1 MKRIRLIIILA
12 LVAVTICRADT
23 YLDYLKAGKTA
34 KDDKNFELA
43 RSFYK
48 QALSMV
54 PEDSIEDRYL
64 LNMRLQMLNLV
75 DLNNFEEALVYGK
88 NRLEIFKSV
97 TEPLSPNLV
106 EPYNLI
112 ALTYANLKDKKNCY
126 LYLDSVTY
134 CVPRPYTQHL
144 DEVIQTLNNIA
155 MIEKRFEDWEE
166 ADKTFKTLLKY
177 SEMRPLCDMHLKYL
191 NLYANNLYRMK
202 KIPEARAAYTKR
214 MELTEQLHGKDSED
228 YRWAYYNV
236 ANILA
241 YDGDTIEGG
250 RYYMDVAAQY
260 RDELT
265 RQLRYLPSEK
275 RQPYLRGTIDIIYN
289 MIPFGIEA
297 KFNEDDF
304 TEMAYNGLLLTKG
317 LLLASEKSRA
327 DIISRYGTGADK
339 EKLRSMNTLQ
349 HTLTELMA
357 DPQADPSRTASVFNG
372 IKRLD
377 AELAESCAQY
387 GNLAAFADITY
398 KDVKAKLKDD
408 EVLLD
413 FADFKPLSKPRQYV
427 CFEIRRNQTRPKV
440 HYVCNGS
447 ELDSLLTLEGGVWS
461 NLYSGEA
468 AADMA
473 RIVGRPLAAII
484 GDART
489 VYYVPSGVF
498 HKLAVEAVPMG
509 DEDAACDRFDFRR
522 LSSARELLSPDRTL
536 PSSTAQLYGGLNY
549 DYGIAE
555 PPSGKRLKEL
565 PRSLKEVRE
574 ISRLMGAD
582 KVTLLTGDLGV
593 KSTFLGMDGRSPDVL
608 HLSTHGYY
616 YAPDDRNLPASLKGY
631 DDAMSLSGLYLTGG
645 NRAFLGLEKGAGMLS
660 AEEISHCDL
669 QNLGLVCLASCH
681 SGQGEVTSEGIYGLQ
696 RAFKKAGA
704 GSIVMNLWEASD
716 VATEC
721 FMTNFY
727 TDLLTGSR
735 DRRKAFSYARD
746 QVRKKY
752 PSPFYWAGFTMI
764 D

>member
-12 LVAVTICRADT
+12 LVAVAICRADT

-54 PEDSIEDRYL
+54 PEDSIQEIYE
-64 LNMRLQMLNLV
+64 LNSRLQMLCMLELQ
-75 DLNNFEEALVYGK
+75 DYDEALYYGK
-88 NRLEIFKSV
+88 QNVALCKKYGSTGPDMAED
-97 TEPLSPNLV
+97 
-106 EPYNLI
+106 YNMV
-112 ALTYANLKDKKNCY
+112 AATYARMKDKQNCFN
-126 LYLDSVTY
+126 YLDSATY
-134 CVPRPYTQHL
+134 CLQNPTAKNLKQVIDMLGSIAMAYGQL
-144 DEVIQTLNNIA
+144 DEWEKAASSFEIA
-155 MIEKRFEDWEE
+155 LR
-166 ADKTFKTLLKY
+166 Y
-177 SEMRPLCDMHLKYL
+177 SEKRPLCDAHIKLL
-191 NLYANNLYRMK
+191 ALYANSLYKQK
-202 KIPEARAAYTKR
+202 KYSEALDIFKKR
-214 MELTEQLHGKDSED
+214 LTLAEQFYDKVSDD
-228 YRWAYYNV
+228 YRLACYCV
-236 ANILA
+236 ANMMA
-241 YDGDTIEGG
+241 FSGDTIGG
-250 RYYMDVAAQY
+250 GQLLMDVEKQY
-260 RDELT
+260 RDAVT
-265 RQLRYLPSEK
+265 SSLRDLPSEK
-275 RQPYLRGTIDIIYN
+275 RQPYLQSSIDLINN

-317 LLLASEKSRA
+317 LLLASEKNRA
-327 DIISRYGTGADK
+327 EIIGKYGTDADK
-339 EKLRSMNTLQ
+339 ENLRSLNSLQ

-522 LSSARELLSPDRTL
+522 LSSARELLSPDRSL

>member
-1 MKRIRLIIILA
+1 MTLAEQFYDKASDDYRLA
-12 LVAVTICRADT
+12 C
-23 YLDYLKAGKTA
+23 
-34 KDDKNFELA
+34 
-43 RSFYK
+43 
-48 QALSMV
+48 
-54 PEDSIEDRYL
+54 
-64 LNMRLQMLNLV
+64 
-75 DLNNFEEALVYGK
+75 
-88 NRLEIFKSV
+88 
-97 TEPLSPNLV
+97 
-106 EPYNLI
+106 
-112 ALTYANLKDKKNCY
+112 
-126 LYLDSVTY
+126 Y
-134 CVPRPYTQHL
+134 CV
-144 DEVIQTLNNIA
+144 
-155 MIEKRFEDWEE
+155 
-166 ADKTFKTLLKY
+166 
-177 SEMRPLCDMHLKYL
+177 
-191 NLYANNLYRMK
+191 ANMM
-202 KIPEARAAYTKR
+202 AF
-214 MELTEQLHGKDSED
+214 S
-228 YRWAYYNV
+228 
-236 ANILA
+236 
-241 YDGDTIEGG
+241 GDTVGG
-250 RYYMDVAAQY
+250 GQLLMDVEKQY
-260 RDELT
+260 RDAVT
-265 RQLRYLPSEK
+265 SSLRDLPSEK
-275 RQPYLRGTIDIIYN
+275 RQPYLQSSIDLINN

-317 LLLASEKSRA
+317 LLLASEKNRA
-327 DIISRYGTGADK
+327 EIIGKYGTDADK
-339 EKLRSMNTLQ
+339 EKLRSLNSLQ

-398 KDVKAKLKDD
+398 SDVKAKLKDD

-440 HYVCNGS
+440 HYVCNGA
-447 ELDSLLTLEGGVWS
+447 ELDSLLSLEGGVWS
-461 NLYSGEA
+461 NLYTGEA

-498 HKLAVEAVPMG
+498 HKLAIEAVPMG
-509 DEDAACDRFDFRR
+509 DEGAACDRYDLRR
-522 LSSARELLSPDRTL
+522 LSSARELLAPSRPL
-536 PSSTAQLYGGLNY
+536 SSSTSQLYGGLNY

-555 PPSGKRLKEL
+555 PASGKRLKQF
-565 PRSLKEVRE
+565 PQSLKEVRE
-574 ISRLMGAD
+574 ISRLMGGD
-582 KVTLLTGDLGV
+582 NVTLLTGDLGV
-593 KSTFLGMDGRSPDVL
+593 KSTFLGMDGHSPDVL

-645 NRAFLGLEKGAGMLS
+645 NRGFLGLEKGAGMLS
-660 AEEISHCDL
+660 AEEISHFDL
-669 QNLGLVCLASCH
+669 HNLGLVCLASCH

-735 DRRKAFSYARD
+735 DLRKAFRYARD
-746 QVRKKY
+746 QVRQKY

>member
-12 LVAVTICRADT
+12 LAAVAICRADT

-54 PEDSIEDRYL
+54 PEDSIQEIYE
-64 LNMRLQMLNLV
+64 LNSRLQMLCMLELQ
-75 DLNNFEEALVYGK
+75 DYDEALYYGK
-88 NRLEIFKSV
+88 QNVALWKKYGSTGADIAE
-97 TEPLSPNLV
+97 E
-106 EPYNLI
+106 YNMV
-112 ALTYANLKDKKNCY
+112 AATYARMKDKVNCFH
-126 LYLDSVTY
+126 YLDSATY
-134 CVPRPYTQHL
+134 CLQNPSAGELKQ
-144 DEVIQTLNNIA
+144 VIGTLSSIA
-155 MIEKRFEDWEE
+155 MAYGQFDEWEKAASNFEI
-166 ADKTFKTLLKY
+166 ALKY
-177 SEMRPLCDMHLKYL
+177 SEKRPLCDAHIKLL
-191 NLYANNLYRMK
+191 ALYANSLYKQKNYSEALDIFK
-202 KIPEARAAYTKR
+202 KR
-214 MELTEQLHGKDSED
+214 LTLAEQFYDKVSDD
-228 YRWAYYNV
+228 YRLACYCV
-236 ANILA
+236 ANMMA
-241 YDGDTIEGG
+241 FSGDTVGG
-250 RYYMDVAAQY
+250 GQLLMDVEKQY
-260 RDELT
+260 RDAVT
-265 RQLRYLPSEK
+265 SSLRDLPSEK
-275 RQPYLRGTIDIIYN
+275 RQPYLQSSIDLINN

-440 HYVCNGS
+440 HYVCNGA

-484 GDART
+484 GDAHT

-522 LSSARELLSPDRTL
+522 LSSARELLSPDRSL

-555 PPSGKRLKEL
+555 PPSEKRLKEL

-574 ISRLMGAD
+574 ISRLMDAD

-616 YAPDDRNLPASLKGY
+616 YVPDDRNLPASLKGY

>member
-12 LVAVTICRADT
+12 LVAVAICRADT

-54 PEDSIEDRYL
+54 PEDSIPDIYE
-64 LNMRLQMLNLV
+64 LNSRLQMLCMLELQ
-75 DLNNFEEALVYGK
+75 DYDEALYYGK
-88 NRLEIFKSV
+88 QKV
-97 TEPLSPNLV
+97 
-106 EPYNLI
+106 
-112 ALTYANLKDKKNCY
+112 ALCKKYGSTGPDMAEDYHMVASTYARMKDKQNCFH
-126 LYLDSVTY
+126 YLDSATY
-134 CVPRPYTQHL
+134 CLQNTSSKNIVQ
-144 DEVIQTLNNIA
+144 IIGTLNSIA
-155 MIEKRFEDWEE
+155 IAYRQFNEWEKAASSFET
-166 ADKTFKTLLKY
+166 ALKY
-177 SEMRPLCDMHLKYL
+177 SEKRPLSDWHIKLMHLYASTLYEQKKYS
-191 NLYANNLYRMK
+191 
-202 KIPEARAAYTKR
+202 EALDVFKKR
-214 MELTEQLHGKDSED
+214 MELTEQFHGKLSED
-228 YRWAYYNV
+228 YRLACYCV
-236 ANILA
+236 ANMMA
-241 YDGDTIEGG
+241 FSGDTVGG
-250 RYYMDVAAQY
+250 GQLLMDVEKQY
-260 RDELT
+260 RDAVT
-265 RQLRYLPSEK
+265 SSLRDLPSEK
-275 RQPYLRGTIDIIYN
+275 RQPYLQSSIDLINN

-339 EKLRSMNTLQ
+339 EKLRSLNTLQ

-357 DPQADPSRTASVFNG
+357 DPQADPSRTASVFNE

-377 AELAESCAQY
+377 AELAESCAEY

-509 DEDAACDRFDFRR
+509 DEAAACDRYDFCR
-522 LSSARELLSPDRTL
+522 LSSARELLSPVHDL
-536 PSSTAQLYGGLNY
+536 SAASAQLYGGLNY
-549 DYGIAE
+549 NYGITE
-555 PPSGKRLKEL
+555 PPTGKRLKEL
-565 PRSLKEVRE
+565 PHSLKEVQE
-574 ISRLMGAD
+574 ISQLMEGGNVA
-582 KVTLLTGDLGV
+582 LLTGDLGV
-593 KSTFLGMDGRSPDVL
+593 KSTFLGMDGRAPDVL

-616 YAPDDRNLPASLKGY
+616 YAPDDRTLPPSLKGY

-645 NRAFLGLEKGAGMLS
+645 NRAFLGLEKGVGMLS

>member
-1 MKRIRLIIILA
+1 MLIRFIS
-12 LVAVTICRADT
+12 
-23 YLDYLKAGKTA
+23 K
-34 KDDKNFELA
+34 
-43 RSFYK
+43 
-48 QALSMV
+48 
-54 PEDSIEDRYL
+54 
-64 LNMRLQMLNLV
+64 
-75 DLNNFEEALVYGK
+75 
-88 NRLEIFKSV
+88 
-97 TEPLSPNLV
+97 
-106 EPYNLI
+106 
-112 ALTYANLKDKKNCY
+112 
-126 LYLDSVTY
+126 
-134 CVPRPYTQHL
+134 
-144 DEVIQTLNNIA
+144 
-155 MIEKRFEDWEE
+155 
-166 ADKTFKTLLKY
+166 KY
-177 SEMRPLCDMHLKYL
+177 SEALDILK
-191 NLYANNLYRMK
+191 
-202 KIPEARAAYTKR
+202 KR
-214 MELTEQLHGKDSED
+214 LTLAEQFYDKASDD
-228 YRWAYYNV
+228 YRLACYCV
-236 ANILA
+236 ANMMA
-241 YDGDTIEGG
+241 FSGDTVGG
-250 RYYMDVAAQY
+250 GQLLMDVEKQY
-260 RDELT
+260 RDAVT
-265 RQLRYLPSEK
+265 SSLRDLPSEK
-275 RQPYLRGTIDIIYN
+275 RQPYLQSSIDLINN

-297 KFNEDDF
+297 KFNEDEF

-327 DIISRYGTGADK
+327 DIISRYGTDADK
-339 EKLRSMNTLQ
+339 EQLRSLNTLQ

-398 KDVKAKLKDD
+398 SDVKAKLKDD

-440 HYVCNGS
+440 HYVCNGA
-447 ELDSLLTLEGGVWS
+447 ELDSLLSLEGGVWS
-461 NLYSGEA
+461 NLYTGEA

-498 HKLAVEAVPMG
+498 HKLAIEAVPMG
-509 DEDAACDRFDFRR
+509 DEGAACDRYDLRR
-522 LSSARELLSPDRTL
+522 LSSARELLAPSRPL
-536 PSSTAQLYGGLNY
+536 SSSTSQLYGGLNY

-555 PPSGKRLKEL
+555 PASGKRLKQF
-565 PRSLKEVRE
+565 PQSLKEVRE
-574 ISRLMGAD
+574 ISRLMGGD
-582 KVTLLTGDLGV
+582 NVTLLTGDLGV
-593 KSTFLGMDGRSPDVL
+593 KSTFLGMDGHSPDVL

-645 NRAFLGLEKGAGMLS
+645 NRGFLGLEKGAGMLS
-660 AEEISHCDL
+660 AEEISHFDL
-669 QNLGLVCLASCH
+669 HNLGLVCLASCH

-735 DRRKAFSYARD
+735 DLRKAFRYARD
-746 QVRKKY
+746 QVRQKY

>member
-1 MKRIRLIIILA
+1 MTLAEQFYDKASDDYRLA
-12 LVAVTICRADT
+12 C
-23 YLDYLKAGKTA
+23 
-34 KDDKNFELA
+34 
-43 RSFYK
+43 
-48 QALSMV
+48 
-54 PEDSIEDRYL
+54 
-64 LNMRLQMLNLV
+64 
-75 DLNNFEEALVYGK
+75 
-88 NRLEIFKSV
+88 
-97 TEPLSPNLV
+97 
-106 EPYNLI
+106 
-112 ALTYANLKDKKNCY
+112 
-126 LYLDSVTY
+126 Y
-134 CVPRPYTQHL
+134 CV
-144 DEVIQTLNNIA
+144 
-155 MIEKRFEDWEE
+155 
-166 ADKTFKTLLKY
+166 
-177 SEMRPLCDMHLKYL
+177 
-191 NLYANNLYRMK
+191 ANMM
-202 KIPEARAAYTKR
+202 AF
-214 MELTEQLHGKDSED
+214 S
-228 YRWAYYNV
+228 
-236 ANILA
+236 
-241 YDGDTIEGG
+241 GDTVGG
-250 RYYMDVAAQY
+250 GQLLMDVEKQY
-260 RDELT
+260 RDAVT
-265 RQLRYLPSEK
+265 SSLRDLPSEK
-275 RQPYLRGTIDIIYN
+275 RQPYLQSSIDLINN

-317 LLLASEKSRA
+317 LLLASEKNRA
-327 DIISRYGTGADK
+327 EIIGKYGTDADK
-339 EKLRSMNTLQ
+339 EKLRSLNSLQ

-398 KDVKAKLKDD
+398 SDVKAKLKDD

-440 HYVCNGS
+440 HYVCNGA
-447 ELDSLLTLEGGVWS
+447 ELDSLLSLEGGVWS
-461 NLYSGEA
+461 NLYTGEA

-498 HKLAVEAVPMG
+498 HKLAIEAVPMG
-509 DEDAACDRFDFRR
+509 DEGAACDRYDLRR
-522 LSSARELLSPDRTL
+522 LSSARELLAPSRPL
-536 PSSTAQLYGGLNY
+536 SSSTSQLYGGLNY

-555 PPSGKRLKEL
+555 PASGKRLKQF
-565 PRSLKEVRE
+565 PQSLKEVRE
-574 ISRLMGAD
+574 ISRLMGGD
-582 KVTLLTGDLGV
+582 NVTLLTGDLGV
-593 KSTFLGMDGRSPDVL
+593 KSTFLGMDGHSPDVL

-616 YAPDDRNLPASLKGY
+616 YAPDDRNLPASLKWY
-631 DDAMSLSGLYLTGG
+631 DNAMSLSGLYLTGG
-645 NRAFLGLEKGAGMLS
+645 NRGFLGLEKGAGMLS
-660 AEEISHCDL
+660 AEEISHFDL
-669 QNLGLVCLASCH
+669 HNLGLVCLASCH

-735 DRRKAFSYARD
+735 DLRKAFRYARD
-746 QVRKKY
+746 QVRQKY

>member
-1 MKRIRLIIILA
+1 
-12 LVAVTICRADT
+12 
-23 YLDYLKAGKTA
+23 
-34 KDDKNFELA
+34 
-43 RSFYK
+43 
-48 QALSMV
+48 
-54 PEDSIEDRYL
+54 
-64 LNMRLQMLNLV
+64 
-75 DLNNFEEALVYGK
+75 
-88 NRLEIFKSV
+88 
-97 TEPLSPNLV
+97 
-106 EPYNLI
+106 
-112 ALTYANLKDKKNCY
+112 
-126 LYLDSVTY
+126 
-134 CVPRPYTQHL
+134 
-144 DEVIQTLNNIA
+144 
-155 MIEKRFEDWEE
+155 
-166 ADKTFKTLLKY
+166 
-177 SEMRPLCDMHLKYL
+177 
-191 NLYANNLYRMK
+191 
-202 KIPEARAAYTKR
+202 
-214 MELTEQLHGKDSED
+214 
-228 YRWAYYNV
+228 
-236 ANILA
+236 
-241 YDGDTIEGG
+241 
-250 RYYMDVAAQY
+250 MDVAAQY

-317 LLLASEKSRA
+317 LLLASEKNRA
-327 DIISRYGTGADK
+327 EIIGKYGTDADK
-339 EKLRSMNTLQ
+339 EKLRSLNTLQ

-357 DPQADPSRTASVFNG
+357 DPQADPSRTASVFNE

-398 KDVKAKLKDD
+398 NDVKAKLKDD

-440 HYVCNGS
+440 HYVCNGA
-447 ELDSLLTLEGGVWS
+447 ELDSLLSLEGGVWS
-461 NLYSGEA
+461 NLYTGEA

-498 HKLAVEAVPMG
+498 HKLAIEAVPMG
-509 DEDAACDRFDFRR
+509 DEGAACDRYDLRR
-522 LSSARELLSPDRTL
+522 LSSARELLAPSRPL
-536 PSSTAQLYGGLNY
+536 SSSTSQLYGGLNY

-555 PPSGKRLKEL
+555 PASGKRLKQF
-565 PRSLKEVRE
+565 PQSLKEVRE
-574 ISRLMGAD
+574 ISRLMGGD
-582 KVTLLTGDLGV
+582 NVTLLTGDLGV
-593 KSTFLGMDGRSPDVL
+593 KSTFLGMDGHSPDVL

-645 NRAFLGLEKGAGMLS
+645 NRGFLGLEKGAGMLS
-660 AEEISHCDL
+660 AEEISHFDL
-669 QNLGLVCLASCH
+669 HNLGLVCLASCH
-681 SGQGEVTSEGIYGLQ
+681 SGQGEVSSEGIYGLQ

-735 DRRKAFSYARD
+735 DLRKAFRYARD
-746 QVRKKY
+746 QVRQKY

>member
-1 MKRIRLIIILA
+1 MTLAEQFYDKASDDYRLA
-12 LVAVTICRADT
+12 C
-23 YLDYLKAGKTA
+23 
-34 KDDKNFELA
+34 
-43 RSFYK
+43 
-48 QALSMV
+48 
-54 PEDSIEDRYL
+54 
-64 LNMRLQMLNLV
+64 
-75 DLNNFEEALVYGK
+75 
-88 NRLEIFKSV
+88 
-97 TEPLSPNLV
+97 
-106 EPYNLI
+106 
-112 ALTYANLKDKKNCY
+112 
-126 LYLDSVTY
+126 Y
-134 CVPRPYTQHL
+134 CV
-144 DEVIQTLNNIA
+144 
-155 MIEKRFEDWEE
+155 
-166 ADKTFKTLLKY
+166 
-177 SEMRPLCDMHLKYL
+177 
-191 NLYANNLYRMK
+191 ANMM
-202 KIPEARAAYTKR
+202 AF
-214 MELTEQLHGKDSED
+214 S
-228 YRWAYYNV
+228 
-236 ANILA
+236 
-241 YDGDTIEGG
+241 GDTVGG
-250 RYYMDVAAQY
+250 GQLLMDVEKQY
-260 RDELT
+260 RDAVT
-265 RQLRYLPSEK
+265 SSLRDLPSEK
-275 RQPYLRGTIDIIYN
+275 RQPYLQSSIDLINN

-327 DIISRYGTGADK
+327 DIISRYGTDADK
-339 EKLRSMNTLQ
+339 EQLRSLNTLQ

-357 DPQADPSRTASVFNG
+357 DPQADPSRTASVFNE

-377 AELAESCAQY
+377 AELAESCAEY

-398 KDVKAKLKDD
+398 NDVKAKLKDD

-440 HYVCNGS
+440 HYVCNGA
-447 ELDSLLTLEGGVWS
+447 ELDSLLSLEGGVWS
-461 NLYSGEA
+461 NLYTGEA

-498 HKLAVEAVPMG
+498 HKLAIEAVPMG
-509 DEDAACDRFDFRR
+509 DEGAACDRYDLRR
-522 LSSARELLSPDRTL
+522 LSSARELLAPSRPL
-536 PSSTAQLYGGLNY
+536 SSSTSQLYGGLNY

-555 PPSGKRLKEL
+555 PASGKRLKQF
-565 PRSLKEVRE
+565 PQSLKEVRE
-574 ISRLMGAD
+574 ISRLMGGD
-582 KVTLLTGDLGV
+582 NVTLLTGDLGV
-593 KSTFLGMDGRSPDVL
+593 KSTFLGMDGHSPDVL

-645 NRAFLGLEKGAGMLS
+645 NRGFLGLEKGAGILS
-660 AEEISHCDL
+660 AEEISHFDL
-669 QNLGLVCLASCH
+669 HNLGLVCLASCH

-735 DRRKAFSYARD
+735 DLRKAFRYARD
-746 QVRKKY
+746 QVRQKY

>member
-54 PEDSIEDRYL
+54 PEDSIQEIYE
-64 LNMRLQMLNLV
+64 LNSRLQMLCMLELQ
-75 DLNNFEEALVYGK
+75 DYDEALYYGK
-88 NRLEIFKSV
+88 QNVALCKKYGSTGPDMAED
-97 TEPLSPNLV
+97 
-106 EPYNLI
+106 YNMV
-112 ALTYANLKDKKNCY
+112 AATYARMKDKQNCFN
-126 LYLDSVTY
+126 YLDSATY
-134 CVPRPYTQHL
+134 CLQNPTAKNLKQVIDMLGSIAMAYGQL
-144 DEVIQTLNNIA
+144 DEWEKAASSFEIA
-155 MIEKRFEDWEE
+155 LR
-166 ADKTFKTLLKY
+166 Y
-177 SEMRPLCDMHLKYL
+177 SEKRPLCDAHIKLL
-191 NLYANNLYRMK
+191 ALYANSLYKQK
-202 KIPEARAAYTKR
+202 KYSEALDIFKKR
-214 MELTEQLHGKDSED
+214 LTLAEQFYDKVSDD
-228 YRWAYYNV
+228 YRLACYCV
-236 ANILA
+236 ANMMA
-241 YDGDTIEGG
+241 FSGDTIGG
-250 RYYMDVAAQY
+250 GQLLMDVEKQY
-260 RDELT
+260 RDAVT
-265 RQLRYLPSEK
+265 SSLRDLPSEK
-275 RQPYLRGTIDIIYN
+275 RQPYLQSSIDLINN

-357 DPQADPSRTASVFNG
+357 DPQADQSRTASVFNG

-509 DEDAACDRFDFRR
+509 DEDTACDRFDFRR
-522 LSSARELLSPDRTL
+522 LSSARELLSPDRSL

-608 HLSTHGYY
+608 HLSTHGFY

-735 DRRKAFSYARD
+735 DRRKAFRYARD

>member
-1 MKRIRLIIILA
+1 MTLAEQFYDKASDDYRLA
-12 LVAVTICRADT
+12 C
-23 YLDYLKAGKTA
+23 
-34 KDDKNFELA
+34 
-43 RSFYK
+43 
-48 QALSMV
+48 
-54 PEDSIEDRYL
+54 
-64 LNMRLQMLNLV
+64 
-75 DLNNFEEALVYGK
+75 
-88 NRLEIFKSV
+88 
-97 TEPLSPNLV
+97 
-106 EPYNLI
+106 
-112 ALTYANLKDKKNCY
+112 
-126 LYLDSVTY
+126 Y
-134 CVPRPYTQHL
+134 CV
-144 DEVIQTLNNIA
+144 
-155 MIEKRFEDWEE
+155 
-166 ADKTFKTLLKY
+166 
-177 SEMRPLCDMHLKYL
+177 
-191 NLYANNLYRMK
+191 ANMM
-202 KIPEARAAYTKR
+202 AF
-214 MELTEQLHGKDSED
+214 S
-228 YRWAYYNV
+228 
-236 ANILA
+236 
-241 YDGDTIEGG
+241 GDTVGG
-250 RYYMDVAAQY
+250 GQLLMDVEKQY
-260 RDELT
+260 RDAVT
-265 RQLRYLPSEK
+265 SSLRDLPSEK
-275 RQPYLRGTIDIIYN
+275 RQPYLQSSIDLINN

-297 KFNEDDF
+297 KFNEDEF

-327 DIISRYGTGADK
+327 DIISRYGTDADK
-339 EKLRSMNTLQ
+339 EQLRSLNTLQ

-398 KDVKAKLKDD
+398 SDVKAKLKDD

-440 HYVCNGS
+440 HYVCNGA
-447 ELDSLLTLEGGVWS
+447 ELDSLLSLEGGVWS
-461 NLYSGEA
+461 NLYTGEA

-498 HKLAVEAVPMG
+498 HKLAIEAVPMG
-509 DEDAACDRFDFRR
+509 DEGAACDRYDLRR
-522 LSSARELLSPDRTL
+522 LSSARELLAPSRPL
-536 PSSTAQLYGGLNY
+536 SSSTSQLYGGLNY

-555 PPSGKRLKEL
+555 PASGKRLKQF
-565 PRSLKEVRE
+565 PQSLKEVRE
-574 ISRLMGAD
+574 ISRLMGGD
-582 KVTLLTGDLGV
+582 NVTLLTGDLGV
-593 KSTFLGMDGRSPDVL
+593 KSTFLGMDGHSPDVR

-645 NRAFLGLEKGAGMLS
+645 NRGFLGLEKGAGMLS
-660 AEEISHCDL
+660 AEEISHFDL
-669 QNLGLVCLASCH
+669 HNLGLVCFASCH

-727 TDLLTGSR
+727 TDLLTRSR
-735 DRRKAFSYARD
+735 DLRKAFRYARD
-746 QVRKKY
+746 QVRQKY

>member
-12 LVAVTICRADT
+12 LAAVAICRADT
-23 YLDYLKAGKTA
+23 YFDYLKAGKTA
-34 KDDKNFELA
+34 IDDKNFELA

-54 PEDSIEDRYL
+54 PEDSIPDIYE
-64 LNMRLQMLNLV
+64 LNSRLQMLCMLELQ
-75 DLNNFEEALVYGK
+75 DYDEALYYGK
-88 NRLEIFKSV
+88 QKV
-97 TEPLSPNLV
+97 
-106 EPYNLI
+106 
-112 ALTYANLKDKKNCY
+112 ALCKKYGSTGPDMAEDYHMVASTYARMKDKQNCFH
-126 LYLDSVTY
+126 YLDSATY
-134 CVPRPYTQHL
+134 CLQNTSSKNIVQ
-144 DEVIQTLNNIA
+144 IIGTLNSIA
-155 MIEKRFEDWEE
+155 IAYRQFNEWEKAASSFET
-166 ADKTFKTLLKY
+166 ALKY
-177 SEMRPLCDMHLKYL
+177 SEKRPLSDWHIKLMHLYASTLYEQKKYS
-191 NLYANNLYRMK
+191 
-202 KIPEARAAYTKR
+202 EALDVFKKR
-214 MELTEQLHGKDSED
+214 MELTEQFHGKLSED
-228 YRWAYYNV
+228 YRLACYCV
-236 ANILA
+236 ANMMA
-241 YDGDTIEGG
+241 FSGDTVGG
-250 RYYMDVAAQY
+250 GQLLMDVEKQY
-260 RDELT
+260 RDAVT
-265 RQLRYLPSEK
+265 SSLRDLPSEK
-275 RQPYLRGTIDIIYN
+275 RQPYLQSSIDLINN

-357 DPQADPSRTASVFNG
+357 GPQADPSRTASVFNE

-377 AELAESCAQY
+377 AELAESCAEY

-509 DEDAACDRFDFRR
+509 DEAAACDRFDFRR
-522 LSSARELLSPDRTL
+522 LSSARELLSPDRSL

-593 KSTFLGMDGRSPDVL
+593 KSTFIGMDGRSPDVL

-616 YAPDDRNLPASLKGY
+616 YVPDDRNLPASLKGY

>member
-54 PEDSIEDRYL
+54 PEDSIQEIYE
-64 LNMRLQMLNLV
+64 LNSRLQMLCMLELQ
-75 DLNNFEEALVYGK
+75 DYDEALYYGK
-88 NRLEIFKSV
+88 QNVALCKKYGSTGPDMAED
-97 TEPLSPNLV
+97 
-106 EPYNLI
+106 YNMV
-112 ALTYANLKDKKNCY
+112 AATYARMKDKQNCFN
-126 LYLDSVTY
+126 YLDSATY
-134 CVPRPYTQHL
+134 CLQNPTAKNLKQVIDMLGSIAMAYGQL
-144 DEVIQTLNNIA
+144 DEWEKAASSFEIA
-155 MIEKRFEDWEE
+155 LR
-166 ADKTFKTLLKY
+166 Y
-177 SEMRPLCDMHLKYL
+177 SEKRPLCDAHIKLL
-191 NLYANNLYRMK
+191 ALYANSLYKQK
-202 KIPEARAAYTKR
+202 KYSEALDIFKKR
-214 MELTEQLHGKDSED
+214 LTLAEQFYDKVSDD
-228 YRWAYYNV
+228 YRLACYCV
-236 ANILA
+236 ANMMA
-241 YDGDTIEGG
+241 FSGDTIGG
-250 RYYMDVAAQY
+250 GQLLMDVEKQY
-260 RDELT
+260 RDAVT
-265 RQLRYLPSEK
+265 SSLRDLPSEK
-275 RQPYLRGTIDIIYN
+275 RQPYLQSSIDLINN

-317 LLLASEKSRA
+317 LLLASEKNRA
-327 DIISRYGTGADK
+327 DIITRYGTGADK
-339 EKLRSMNTLQ
+339 EQLRSLNTLQ

-357 DPQADPSRTASVFNG
+357 DPQADPSRTASVFNE

-522 LSSARELLSPDRTL
+522 LSSARELLSPDRSL

-735 DRRKAFSYARD
+735 DRRKAFRYARD
-746 QVRKKY
+746 QVRQKY
-752 PSPFYWAGFTMI
+752 PSPYYWAGFTMI

>member
-1 MKRIRLIIILA
+1 
-12 LVAVTICRADT
+12 
-23 YLDYLKAGKTA
+23 
-34 KDDKNFELA
+34 
-43 RSFYK
+43 
-48 QALSMV
+48 
-54 PEDSIEDRYL
+54 
-64 LNMRLQMLNLV
+64 
-75 DLNNFEEALVYGK
+75 
-88 NRLEIFKSV
+88 
-97 TEPLSPNLV
+97 
-106 EPYNLI
+106 
-112 ALTYANLKDKKNCY
+112 
-126 LYLDSVTY
+126 
-134 CVPRPYTQHL
+134 
-144 DEVIQTLNNIA
+144 
-155 MIEKRFEDWEE
+155 
-166 ADKTFKTLLKY
+166 
-177 SEMRPLCDMHLKYL
+177 
-191 NLYANNLYRMK
+191 
-202 KIPEARAAYTKR
+202 
-214 MELTEQLHGKDSED
+214 
-228 YRWAYYNV
+228 
-236 ANILA
+236 
-241 YDGDTIEGG
+241 
-250 RYYMDVAAQY
+250 MDVAAQY

-297 KFNEDDF
+297 KFNEDEF

-327 DIISRYGTGADK
+327 DIISRYGTDADK
-339 EKLRSMNTLQ
+339 EQLRSLNTLQ

-357 DPQADPSRTASVFNG
+357 DPQADPSRTASVFNE

-398 KDVKAKLKDD
+398 SDVKAKLKDD

-440 HYVCNGS
+440 HYVCNGA
-447 ELDSLLTLEGGVWS
+447 ELDSLLSLEGGVWS
-461 NLYSGEA
+461 NLYTGEA

-498 HKLAVEAVPMG
+498 HKLAIEAVPMG
-509 DEDAACDRFDFRR
+509 DEGAACDRYDLRR
-522 LSSARELLSPDRTL
+522 LSSSRELLAPSRPL
-536 PSSTAQLYGGLNY
+536 SSSTSQLYGGLNY

-555 PPSGKRLKEL
+555 PASGKRLKQF
-565 PRSLKEVRE
+565 PQSLKEVRE
-574 ISRLMGAD
+574 ISRLMGGD
-582 KVTLLTGDLGV
+582 NVTLLTGDLGV
-593 KSTFLGMDGRSPDVL
+593 KSTFLGMDGHSPDVL
-608 HLSTHGYY
+608 HLSTHSYY

-645 NRAFLGLEKGAGMLS
+645 NRGFLCLEKGAGMLS
-660 AEEISHCDL
+660 AEEISHFDL
-669 QNLGLVCLASCH
+669 HNLGLVCLASCH

-704 GSIVMNLWEASD
+704 GNIVMNLWEASD

-735 DRRKAFSYARD
+735 DLRKAFRYARD
-746 QVRKKY
+746 QVRQKY

>member
-54 PEDSIEDRYL
+54 PENSIQEIYE
-64 LNMRLQMLNLV
+64 LNSRLQMLCMLELQ
-75 DLNNFEEALVYGK
+75 DYDEALYYGK
-88 NRLEIFKSV
+88 QNVALCKKYGSTGPDMAED
-97 TEPLSPNLV
+97 
-106 EPYNLI
+106 YNMV
-112 ALTYANLKDKKNCY
+112 AATYARMKDKQNCFN
-126 LYLDSVTY
+126 YLDSATY
-134 CVPRPYTQHL
+134 CLQNPTAKNLKQVIDMLGSIAMAYGQL
-144 DEVIQTLNNIA
+144 DEWEKAASSFEIA
-155 MIEKRFEDWEE
+155 LR
-166 ADKTFKTLLKY
+166 Y
-177 SEMRPLCDMHLKYL
+177 SEKRPLCDAHIKLL
-191 NLYANNLYRMK
+191 ALYANSLYKQK
-202 KIPEARAAYTKR
+202 KYSEALDIFKKR
-214 MELTEQLHGKDSED
+214 LTLAEQFYDKVSDD
-228 YRWAYYNV
+228 YRLACYCV
-236 ANILA
+236 ANMMA
-241 YDGDTIEGG
+241 FSGDTIGG
-250 RYYMDVAAQY
+250 GQLLMDVEKQY
-260 RDELT
+260 RDAVT
-265 RQLRYLPSEK
+265 SSLRDLPSEK
-275 RQPYLRGTIDIIYN
+275 RQPYLQSSIDLINN

-357 DPQADPSRTASVFNG
+357 DPQADPSRTASVFNE

-377 AELAESCAQY
+377 AELAESCAEY

-440 HYVCNGS
+440 HYVCNGA

-522 LSSARELLSPDRTL
+522 LSSARELLSPDRSL

-574 ISRLMGAD
+574 ISRLMGAG

-616 YAPDDRNLPASLKGY
+616 YSPDDRNLPASLKGY
-631 DDAMSLSGLYLTGG
+631 DNAMSLSGLYLTGG
-645 NRAFLGLEKGAGMLS
+645 NRAFLGIEKGAGMLS

-669 QNLGLVCLASCH
+669 QNLSLVCLASCH

-735 DRRKAFSYARD
+735 DRRKAFRYARD